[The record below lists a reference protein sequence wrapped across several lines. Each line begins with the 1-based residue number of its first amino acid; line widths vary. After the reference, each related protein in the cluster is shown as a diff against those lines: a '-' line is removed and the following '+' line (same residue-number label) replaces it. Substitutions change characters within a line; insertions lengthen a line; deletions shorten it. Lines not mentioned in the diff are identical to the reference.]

1 MKWWRRKERERDLER
16 ELRSHLEAEA
26 EEQRDRGVGEEEA
39 RYAARRALGNTA
51 LVSEDVREIWGWMW
65 LERLMQDARYGMR
78 MLRKNPV
85 FASIAILTLGLG
97 IGANTAIFTLIN
109 AVMLRSLPVK
119 DPEQLVFF
127 SRSNIEGNDW
137 SSFPYP
143 FYREVRDQN
152 TVFAGVICQSGM
164 APSLSMNGSSERV
177 TGELVSG
184 NFFEVLGIKPYIGR
198 LFTSDDDRAPR
209 AHPVVVLSYGFW
221 KRRFG
226 SDPSVVGT
234 TIRLNTTPM
243 TVIGVSA
250 PGFES
255 LNLGS
260 SPDIR
265 APMMMLSEM
274 APRATP
280 LESRGDW
287 WLRIAGR
294 LKPGVW
300 TERARAAIHLMM
312 IAYME
317 ENNAGHPRTEYEKR
331 RFASERLLLL
341 PAGKGA
347 RGLAKSLSRPLFV
360 LMGVVGAVLL
370 IACLNIANLVL
381 ARTAKRKREIAVRLA
396 LGAARSRLIRQLLTE
411 SFLLAILGAVLG
423 VATAYWGAKVLL
435 TLLAP
440 NQVTLSLNITPDYR
454 VLGFTLLTSI
464 CATLLVGLA
473 PSWQAVGL
481 DVSPNLKGDTSMLS
495 GLRLSG
501 RKLLVSVQVSLSLTL
516 LIGAGLFL
524 RSLHNLRNIETGFD
538 REDVLQLTMDPTLVG
553 YKAEQ
558 LNGFYREVVSRVS
571 ALPGVR
577 SASFANIGLLSGSIW
592 GSGIKIEGHRSREGG
607 DPGPDRNIVG
617 PGYFTALRIPILLG
631 RDFSLRDGKSAPNVA
646 IVNEKF
652 AKFYFGNRKPLGA
665 HIGPEGEATEYTV
678 VGVAKDARYA
688 HLREETPRFWYIP
701 YEQFPRPLTAL
712 NLYVRTV
719 GDPEKMV
726 AVVRQ
731 QIQAIDSAVPVFN
744 IRTLDSQIEQ
754 DVANDRFVALLS
766 TFFSALAAI
775 LAALG
780 LYGVLAYWVAG
791 RTHEIGIRMAL
802 GAERGNVLWLVLR
815 EAISLVVTGLAVAI
829 PAALGLTRLIGSMLY
844 GIHGVDRVALVG
856 ATSLM
861 CSVALLA
868 GYLPAR
874 RATKIDPTVA
884 LRYE

>member
-1 MKWWRRKERERDLER
+1 METL
-16 ELRSHLEAEA
+16 L
-26 EEQRDRGVGEEEA
+26 
-39 RYAARRALGNTA
+39 
-51 LVSEDVREIWGWMW
+51 
-65 LERLMQDARYGMR
+65 QDFRYGMR

-85 FASIAILTLGLG
+85 FAIIAILTLGLG

-119 DPEQLVFF
+119 NPEQLVFF
-127 SRSNIEGNDW
+127 SRSNIERKE
-137 SSFPYP
+137 SPSFPYP

-152 TVFAGVICQSGM
+152 TVLDGVICQSGM
-164 APSLSMNGSSERV
+164 APSLSVNGSSERV

-198 LFTSDDDRAPR
+198 LFTSDDDRRPG

-234 TIRLNTTPM
+234 TIRLNSTAM
-243 TVIGVSA
+243 TIVGVSA
-250 PGFES
+250 PAFES
-255 LNLGS
+255 LNLGA

-274 APRATP
+274 VPRASP

-287 WLRIAGR
+287 WLRITGR
-294 LKPGVW
+294 LKPSIS
-300 TERARAAIHLMM
+300 TERARAAIQPLL

-317 ENNAGHPRTEYEKR
+317 ANNAGRTRTEYDQRK
-331 RFASERLLLL
+331 FASERLLLL
-341 PAGKGA
+341 PAGKGN
-347 RGLAKSLSRPLFV
+347 RGLANSLSSSLFV
-360 LMGVVGAVLL
+360 LMGVVGVVLL
-370 IACLNIANLVL
+370 IACVNIANLLL
-381 ARTAKRKREIAVRLA
+381 ARTAERQREFAVRLA
-396 LGAARSRLIRQLLTE
+396 LGAVRGRLIRQLLTE
-411 SFLLAILGAVLG
+411 SFLLATAGGLLGIA
-423 VATAYWGAKVLL
+423 AAYWVAKVLV

-440 NQVTLSLNITPDYR
+440 NHTTLSLNIAPDFR
-454 VLGFTLLTSI
+454 VLGFTFLTSL

-473 PSWQAVGL
+473 PSWQAVGRNVL
-481 DVSPNLKGDTSMLS
+481 PELKGDASSLT
-495 GLRLSG
+495 GFRLSG
-501 RKLLVSVQVSLSLTL
+501 RKLLVSTQVSLSLTL

-524 RSLHNLRNIETGFD
+524 RSLHNLRTMDTGFD
-538 REDVLQLTMDPTLVG
+538 REDVVQLTMDPTLVG

-558 LNGFYREVVSRVS
+558 LNEFYREVAARVS

-592 GSGIKIEGHRSREGG
+592 GSGIKIEGHKSREGG

-617 PGYFTALRIPILLG
+617 PGYFATLRIPILLG
-631 RDFSLRDGKSAPNVA
+631 RDFSAQDGKGTPNVA

-652 AKFYFGNRKPLGA
+652 AKFYFGNRDPLGA
-665 HIGPEGEATEYTV
+665 HIGPEGDQGGEYTII
-678 VGVAKDARYA
+678 GVAKDARYA

-701 YEQFPRPLTAL
+701 YEQFPRQLTAL
-712 NLYVRTV
+712 SLYVRTV

-726 AVVRQ
+726 AAIRQ
-731 QIQAIDSAVPVFN
+731 QIQAIDRAVPVFN
-744 IRTLDSQIEQ
+744 IHTLNGQIDE
-754 DVANDRFVALLS
+754 DLTSDRFVAILS
-766 TFFSALAAI
+766 SFFSTLAAI

-791 RTHEIGIRMAL
+791 RTREIGIRMAI
-802 GAERGNVLWLVLR
+802 GANRGNILWLVLR
-815 EAISLVVTGLAVAI
+815 EAILLVAVGVAVAI
-829 PAALGLTRLIGSMLY
+829 PAAFGLTRLIGSMLY
-844 GIHGVDRVALVG
+844 GIRGVDRVALLG
-856 ATSLM
+856 ATLLM
-861 CSVALLA
+861 WGVALLA

-874 RATKIDPTVA
+874 RATKIDPMVA